1 MLLVVVEDLTMEE
14 LGELAELVVEEMVV
28 LLVEITLVVQELE
41 ALVQVAVEEV
51 LFLVEHQM
59 VVMVVL
65 V

>member
-1 MLLVVVEDLTMEE
+1 MEE
-14 LGELAELVVEEMVV
+14 LGELEELVVEEMVV

-41 ALVQVAVEEV
+41 ALVQVAVGEV
-51 LFLVEHQM
+51 LFLVEHLM

>member
-1 MLLVVVEDLTMEE
+1 MEE
-14 LGELAELVVEEMVV
+14 LEELAELVVEEMVV